1 MTGELIR
8 NRIKEL
14 NAQIQQLR
22 DNIHAVDG
30 AIQDCEFWLK
40 QITPKEKNGDL
51 SETPATRG

>member
-1 MTGELIR
+1 
-8 NRIKEL
+8 L

-51 SETPATRG
+51 SETPSTRG